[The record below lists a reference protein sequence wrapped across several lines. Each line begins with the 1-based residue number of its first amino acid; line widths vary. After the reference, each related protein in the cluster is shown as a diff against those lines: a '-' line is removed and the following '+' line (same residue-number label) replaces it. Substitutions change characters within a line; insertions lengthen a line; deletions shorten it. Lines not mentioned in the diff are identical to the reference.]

1 MNGVYRNIMYQIE
14 KRKLQQ
20 SYFGNYR
27 CEIVSRINYNFYV
40 KYLCLLPSWKRMK
53 DLPLSLHIYSNIFFQ
68 LLTSCQNESS
78 I

>member
-1 MNGVYRNIMYQIE
+1 MLHKPNGLIIAVVVVNNGVYRNIMYQIE

-53 DLPLSLHIYSNIFFQ
+53 DLPLSLRTY
-68 LLTSCQNESS
+68 LW
-78 I
+78 